1 MMNIRTAA
9 VAVGL
14 AAALTGA
21 IATAA
26 SAQDAYRPLTVN
38 PHRYAAPAYAP
49 PAYDPYHNPATVVT
63 GPVHFAGTVASLP
76 FRAVNSVFP
85 ARGNTPLVLIGAPVY
100 LAGQLVQL
108 PFRIAEAPFGGPDP
122 FAY

>member
-1 MMNIRTAA
+1 MMKFRTVALAA
-9 VAVGL
+9 GL
-14 AAALTGA
+14 AAGLTG
-21 IATAA
+21 TAA

-38 PHRYAAPAYAP
+38 PHRRAVPAYAP
-49 PAYDPYHNPATVVT
+49 PAYDPSHKPATIVT
-63 GPVHFAGTVASLP
+63 GPVHFAGAIAELP

-85 ARGNTPLVLIGAPVY
+85 PRGNTPLVLVGAPVY